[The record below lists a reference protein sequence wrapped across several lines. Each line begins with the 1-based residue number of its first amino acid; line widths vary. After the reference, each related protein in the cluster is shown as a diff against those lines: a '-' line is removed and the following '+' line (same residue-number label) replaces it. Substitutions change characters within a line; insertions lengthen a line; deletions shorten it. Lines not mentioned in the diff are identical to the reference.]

1 MTHASGHN
9 GPHDDFPPDAL
20 AFAFGYEMATR
31 IVSDD
36 GAVGPSE
43 QAFLDRHFP
52 PAAFQAHGFH
62 DASGHVTQ
70 RWHDALGEALLEV
83 PSFPE
88 ADRLD
93 LLTQLWTAA
102 MADDHLHP
110 DEQRSIGHA
119 ARLLNLPADKV
130 ADWLKHLGS

>member
-1 MTHASGHN
+1 MNDAYS
-9 GPHDDFPPDAL
+9 PDAL
-20 AFAFGYEMATR
+20 AFTFGYEMAKR

-36 GAVGPSE
+36 GTIGADE

-52 PAAFQAHGFH
+52 PDAFLKHGFR
-62 DASGHVTQ
+62 DEIGQLTQ
-70 RWHDALGEALLEV
+70 RWHDALGESLLEV

-93 LLTQLWTAA
+93 LLTQLWSAA

-110 DEQRSIGHA
+110 DEQRSIAHA

-130 ADWLKHLGS
+130 ADWLKHLSP